1 MSEEQSSTTV
11 AEQVE
16 TNNTPTSIEA
26 PQAPQAP
33 QEEQPID
40 SMGERPAWLPEKFK
54 TAEDMANSYSQLESK
69 ISQKEDDIK
78 SQVMK
83 DLEAEASF

>member
-16 TNNTPTSIEA
+16 TNNTPTSTE
-26 PQAPQAP
+26 APQAP

-69 ISQKEDDIK
+69 ISQKEMILNHK
-78 SQVMK
+78 
-83 DLEAEASF
+83 L

>member
-16 TNNTPTSIEA
+16 TNNTPTSTEA

-69 ISQKEDDIK
+69 ISQKEMILNHK
-78 SQVMK
+78 
-83 DLEAEASF
+83 L